1 MPDPTTLFANVARTR
16 INRGIDTLANLLA
29 LTLGPIQGGVLS
41 TKALSQSPE
50 FLSDAATIARR
61 FLALPDRAESAGAM
75 LLRNMVWRVHQMV
88 GDGGA
93 TAAVL
98 TQAIVAEAYKPLAAG
113 ADAMLVSR
121 GVTLAAEAALA
132 QLSAMAQ
139 PVSDEDRLQQ
149 LAQTITGHAR
159 LSLVLAELFDLLGP
173 DAFITI
179 EDYVAPYLERE
190 YVEGGRWQARLASPY
205 LTSDPHERRAAVQD
219 GAVALFAGPLRE
231 IDDIRPLLEL
241 VLSSERKRL
250 LLVAQEISGAALATL
265 VLNHQRKQLQLMA
278 VELRRGEPRRLD
290 DFADLAVLTGA
301 RLFSA
306 DLGEHLRD
314 ITPESLGLARRA
326 EATGEELIVSG
337 RRDAAAVR
345 QRIAELRARLDA
357 LPPGDENEGKELR
370 TRLGRLAGGAAT
382 LKIGAYTAIE
392 RAALRAR
399 AEQAIRAL
407 SSALREGALPGG
419 GVAYLNCIP
428 ALHALDAP
436 GEVAYGVAA
445 VARALEAP
453 FRQIVANARRRDPAT
468 VLAEARRQSP
478 SHGYDAVGDQVVEMW
493 AAGILDPAGVLCT
506 ALRSAASAATMALT
520 TEALVLKR
528 KPRLSTEP

>member
-1 MPDPTTLFANVARTR
+1 
-16 INRGIDTLANLLA
+16 
-29 LTLGPIQGGVLS
+29 
-41 TKALSQSPE
+41 
-50 FLSDAATIARR
+50 
-61 FLALPDRAESAGAM
+61 
-75 LLRNMVWRVHQMV
+75 
-88 GDGGA
+88 
-93 TAAVL
+93 
-98 TQAIVAEAYKPLAAG
+98 
-113 ADAMLVSR
+113 
-121 GVTLAAEAALA
+121 
-132 QLSAMAQ
+132 
-139 PVSDEDRLQQ
+139 
-149 LAQTITGHAR
+149 
-159 LSLVLAELFDLLGP
+159 
-173 DAFITI
+173 
-179 EDYVAPYLERE
+179 
-190 YVEGGRWQARLASPY
+190 
-205 LTSDPHERRAAVQD
+205 
-219 GAVALFAGPLRE
+219 
-231 IDDIRPLLEL
+231 
-241 VLSSERKRL
+241 
-250 LLVAQEISGAALATL
+250 
-265 VLNHQRKQLQLMA
+265 MA

-306 DLGEHLRD
+306 DLGERLRD
-314 ITPESLGLARRA
+314 IDAESLGLARRA

-468 VLAEARRQSP
+468 VLAEARRQGL

-506 ALRSAASAATMALT
+506 VLRSAASAATMALT